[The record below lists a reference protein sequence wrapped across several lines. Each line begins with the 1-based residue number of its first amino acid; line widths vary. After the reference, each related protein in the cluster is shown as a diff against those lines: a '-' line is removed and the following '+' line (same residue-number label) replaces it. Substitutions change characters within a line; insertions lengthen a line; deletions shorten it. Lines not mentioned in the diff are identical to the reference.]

1 MTQKFVKNVK
11 KALLLLKANV
21 NVALETVGLVQWML
35 LNPNAMN
42 VYQVSS

>member
-1 MTQKFVKNVK
+1 MIQKFVKNVK

-21 NVALETVGLVQWML
+21 SVALETVGLVQWML
-35 LNPNAMN
+35 LNQNAMN